1 MKTKLV
7 GAMLLV
13 AASAAAAPDDPTYPV
28 PTDPDPT
35 QPTTDQTPAPDP
47 IPTPDPAQ
55 EPVALP
61 PAPEPTPVPTID
73 PAPPAPV
80 TNVNIRLDNTQA
92 EERWMNRAGFAL
104 SLGGGVQG
112 FVGDTMR
119 STTQDGGMWDVRA
132 SFGTRLPLSLE
143 ANYLGSAQSIN
154 SLGLDSNAILVGNG
168 VQGNLRI
175 NATTGDI
182 PVQPFLYGGVAWRRY
197 QLQNSDF
204 NTSDVVGEDDV
215 LEIPVGIGVAYKAG
229 SLLLDARGEF
239 RGAFY
244 ENLVPA
250 GGLGSDAFTD
260 PASLSRWGVNANV
273 GVEF

>member
-1 MKTKLV
+1 MKTTLV

-13 AASAAAAPDDPTYPV
+13 ATNVAAAPDDPTYPV
-28 PTDPDPT
+28 PSDADPTSDPT
-35 QPTTDQTPAPDP
+35 QPTTDPAPA
-47 IPTPDPAQ
+47 PTPDPVQ
-55 EPVALP
+55 EPITPP
-61 PAPEPTPVPTID
+61 PAPVPTIVTA
-73 PAPPAPV
+73 PAAPPI
-80 TNVNIRLDNTQA
+80 TNVNIRLDDNAA
-92 EERWMNRAGFAL
+92 EARWMNRAGFAL
-104 SLGGGVQG
+104 SIGGGVQG

-119 STTQDGGMWDVRA
+119 STTKDGGMWDVRA
-132 SFGTRLPLSLE
+132 SFGTRLPMSLE
-143 ANYLGSAQSIN
+143 ASYLGSAQNIA
-154 SLGLDSNAILVGNG
+154 SLGLDSNAVLVGNG

-175 NATTGDI
+175 NATTGDV

-204 NTSDVVGEDDV
+204 NTSDVIGEDDV
-215 LEIPVGIGVAYKAG
+215 LEIPVGIGVAYKTG

-244 ENLVPA
+244 ENLVPN
-250 GGLGSDAFTD
+250 GGVNAFTD